1 VTVALEAD
9 EEASEEELTKPAT
22 LVLLACRLR
31 RRAPSPRRVSPLLLQ
46 ATLVALDVR
55 ESALSNARAFY
66 AQKKAA
72 ALKTA
77 KTIAAADGAV
87 RSAESKA
94 KASVAAIKVSASI
107 RAVRSTGWL

>member
-1 VTVALEAD
+1 M
-9 EEASEEELTKPAT
+9 
-22 LVLLACRLR
+22 
-31 RRAPSPRRVSPLLLQ
+31 
-46 ATLVALDVR
+46 R

-107 RAVRSTGWL
+107 RAVRSTGWWEKFAEEPSRNLLGTF

>member
-1 VTVALEAD
+1 MLRLDLARHSVTVALEAD
-9 EEASEEELTKPAT
+9 EEASEEELTRP
-22 LVLLACRLR
+22 
-31 RRAPSPRRVSPLLLQ
+31 

-94 KASVAAIKVSASI
+94 QASVAAIKVSASI